1 MLPGS
6 MLLRTVGPLLMML
19 SLLLLL
25 RTTGSLLVLTI
36 VMLDS
41 PSVPWV

>member
-1 MLPGS
+1 MLPGL

-25 RTTGSLLVLTI
+25 RTTGSLLVLTV
-36 VMLDS
+36 VMLG
-41 PSVPWV
+41 PSMPWV